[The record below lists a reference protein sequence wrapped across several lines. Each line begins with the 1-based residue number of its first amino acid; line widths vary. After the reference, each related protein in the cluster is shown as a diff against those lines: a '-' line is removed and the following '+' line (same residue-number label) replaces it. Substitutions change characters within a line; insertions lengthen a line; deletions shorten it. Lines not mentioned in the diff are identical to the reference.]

1 MSGQT
6 VTHRIGTWALIVGAL
21 MTVVGLLAG
30 FGFMFA
36 GHDEPAKLFLALV
49 PLGFLA
55 GFTGIVMTL
64 LGSSD

>member
-1 MSGQT
+1 MI
-6 VTHRIGTWALIVGAL
+6 HRLGTWALILGAL
-21 MTVVGLLAG
+21 MIVVGLIAG

-36 GHDEPAKLFLALV
+36 GNDEPAKLFLQLV

-55 GFTGIVMTL
+55 GFTGVVMTL